1 MKVLVTGGTG
11 YLGRAI
17 VRAFLRRGDEVV
29 VFARRASRPDDLRVT
44 AVQGDVRDR
53 TALLQAARGV
63 EALCHSAAL
72 VSMWQPDAA
81 DFDRVN
87 VGGLEVAIDVC
98 ATLGIPR
105 LVYTSSF
112 LALPPAGATRPLEAN
127 EYQRS
132 KVRAREAARAA
143 AGRGV
148 PIITLV
154 PGVIYG
160 PGAETEGNLAGQ
172 MIRDHLA
179 GRLPGLVGATRTWS
193 FAFIEDV
200 AAAHVAAACGGG
212 APGEE
217 FPVGGENVPQIR
229 LFDVVR
235 ELTGRPLPARIPAP
249 VAYAAAW
256 AEELAARGKRSPRLT
271 RGTVRILQHEWPLD
285 SRRSVEKLNY
295 RVTPLMT
302 GVQAMLHGD
311 S

>member
-1 MKVLVTGGTG
+1 MRVLVTGGTG
-11 YLGRAI
+11 YLGSAI
-17 VRAFLRRGDEVV
+17 VRALDRAGHVPV
-29 VFARRASRPDDLRVT
+29 VFARRATSAHLPGK
-44 AVQGDVRDR
+44 AVDGDVRDTR
-53 TALLQAARGV
+53 AVTAAASGV
-63 EALCHSAAL
+63 DAICHTAAL
-72 VSMWQPDAA
+72 VSIWRRDRSEFDAI
-81 DFDRVN
+81 N
-87 VGGLEVAIDVC
+87 VGGLQSALVALRTHQV
-98 ATLGIPR
+98 PR

-132 KVRAREAARAA
+132 KVRAREVARAA
-143 AGRGV
+143 AVRGV

-160 PGAETEGNLAGQ
+160 PGAETEGNLAGR

-179 GRLPGLVGATRTWS
+179 GRLPGLVGATCTWS

-285 SRRSVEKLNY
+285 SQRSVEKLNY
-295 RVTPLMT
+295 RVTPLMS
-302 GVQAMLHGD
+302 GVQAMLHGN